1 MPKDIDEM
9 NQHLYIFVN
18 GNADAKHEEEINEL
32 AKKGYTVANIL
43 ANPRVGADSFG
54 LIVVMRR

>member
-18 GNADAKHEEEINEL
+18 GSADEKHEQEINDL
-32 AKKGYTVANIL
+32 AKKGYTVANVL
-43 ANPRVGADSFG
+43 ANPRAGNESFS
-54 LIVVMRR
+54 LIVLMRR

>member
-18 GNADAKHEEEINEL
+18 GSADANHEHEINEL

-43 ANPRVGADSFG
+43 ANPRAAVDSFS
-54 LIVVMRR
+54 LVVLMRR